1 MALKESEAIILR
13 SYPLGEADRLVS
25 FLTRQFGRIR
35 GVAPGAKRTKSSFGG
50 ALEPLTHVRIS
61 FAERETRDL
70 VRLRHCDIL
79 ESFLEAHADYDCA
92 VALGLLAEITDAVLP
107 EREPSDPAFR
117 LLLVCAREV
126 QRRKAVQPAVLYF
139 ALWTV
144 RLAGWLPPMRECRKC
159 SRAVTTE
166 GAYASPV
173 HPNVLCRDCRLPGMR
188 HFTGEEL
195 ALADRM
201 LKSKL
206 EELGAAA
213 TPGAKGA
220 GLQAFL
226 LDLVEHQ
233 LERKLKSRTAMESI
247 R

>member
-25 FLTRQFGRIR
+25 FLTRQYGRMR
-35 GVAPGAKRTKSSFGG
+35 GVAPGAKRTKTAFGG
-50 ALEPLTHVRIS
+50 SLEPLTYVRMS

-79 ESFLEAHADYDCA
+79 ESFLAGHGDYECS
-92 VALGLLAEITDAVLP
+92 VALGMIAEITDAVLP

-117 LLLVCAREV
+117 LVLLCAREI
-126 QRRKAVQPAVLYF
+126 QKRRAIQPAVLYF
-139 ALWTV
+139 LLWTV
-144 RLAGWLPPMRECRKC
+144 RIAGWLPLL
-159 SRAVTTE
+159 RACARCERNVAAE
-166 GAYASPV
+166 GAYASAV
-173 HPNVLCRDCRLPGMR
+173 HPSLLCRACRLPGMR
-188 HFTGEEL
+188 HFT
-195 ALADRM
+195 A
-201 LKSKL
+201 
-206 EELGAAA
+206 EELGLAERMLREKLDDVAAGFSA
-213 TPGAKGA
+213 GKGA

-233 LERKLKSRTAMESI
+233 IERKLKTRTAMESI